1 MAPSISPEP
10 DAPASPALKPSD
22 SYVQSFARGLEV
34 LRSFG
39 PDAPRQTLT
48 ECAQR
53 VGLTRAG
60 ARRILLTLQTLG
72 YVESD
77 GRQFRLTPRVMEL
90 GFAYLGSQP
99 WRGLAQP
106 VMEALTAQ
114 LGESSSAAVLDGSDI
129 VYVLRVPAKRI
140 MSINLG
146 VGTRLPAH
154 CTSMGRVLLAALP
167 EDARIERLQAIAAA
181 GQLTQRTEHTL
192 TDPDTLLDLL
202 ARVRRQGWAHV
213 DQELEIGLQSMAV
226 PLKDRAGR
234 VIAAINVSAPSSL
247 MSAAQMR
254 EQMLAPLSE
263 AAARITAQWD

>member
-1 MAPSISPEP
+1 MPAAAPSTPETP
-10 DAPASPALKPSD
+10 KPSD
-22 SYVQSFARGLEV
+22 SYVQSFARGLDV

-39 PDAPRQTLT
+39 AEAPRQTLS

-72 YVESD
+72 YVETD
-77 GRQFRLTPRVMEL
+77 GRQFSLTPKVMEL

-106 VMEALTAQ
+106 VMEELTAE
-114 LGESSSAAVLDGSDI
+114 LGESSSAAVLDGQDI

-140 MSINLG
+140 MSLNLG
-146 VGTRLPAH
+146 VGTRLPAY

-167 EDARIERLQAIAAA
+167 EDERAARIAAMARQA
-181 GQLTQRTEHTL
+181 RTDRTV
-192 TDPDTLLDLL
+192 TDAEQLLDLL
-202 ARVRRQGWAHV
+202 AKVRRQGWAHV

-226 PLKDRAGR
+226 PLQDRSGR
-234 VIAAINVSAPSSL
+234 VIAAINVSAPAQL
-247 MSAAQMR
+247 MSATQMR
-254 EQMLAPLSE
+254 QRMLGPLTR
-263 AAARITAQWD
+263 AAERITALWG

>member
-1 MAPSISPEP
+1 MSEPPSSAA
-10 DAPASPALKPSD
+10 DALKPSD

-39 PDAPRQTLT
+39 PQAPRQTLS

-72 YVESD
+72 YVVTD
-77 GRQFRLTPRVMEL
+77 GRYFSLTPRVLEL
-90 GFAYLGSQP
+90 GFAYLGAQP

-106 VMEALTAQ
+106 ILEALTET
-114 LGESSSAAVLDGSDI
+114 LGESSSAAVLDGADI

-146 VGTRLPAH
+146 VGTRLPAY
-154 CTSMGRVLLAALP
+154 CTSMGRVLLAALA
-167 EDARIERLQAIAAA
+167 EDERIERVQAWART
-181 GQLTQRTEHTL
+181 GLLTARTERTI
-192 TDPDTLLDLL
+192 TQADDLLDLL

-213 DQELEIGLQSMAV
+213 DQELEAGLQSMAV
-226 PLKDRAGR
+226 PLHDRAGR
-234 VIAAINVSAPSSL
+234 VIAALNVSAPTAL
-247 MSAAQMR
+247 MSPTQMRQQMLLPLTQAAQ
-254 EQMLAPLSE
+254 
-263 AAARITAQWD
+263 RITAQWG